1 VIHEVCRQGISPI
14 LAKAATG
21 RQFKTAHRRSAVFRA
36 FEARRTEKCP
46 KYGQFAHISLYIG
59 FELPLL
65 LGSDL
70 SSELSS
76 IWENLEGAI
85 WLTNE

>member
-14 LAKAATG
+14 LAEGATG
-21 RQFKTAHRRSAVFRA
+21 QQFEAAHRQSPVFRA
-36 FEARRTEKCP
+36 SEARRAEKCP

-70 SSELSS
+70 RE
-76 IWENLEGAI
+76 
-85 WLTNE
+85 